1 MIIVKLLPKT
11 KNKNKNKKE
20 KRKRTD
26 NSRQNTT
33 HNPKN

>member
-11 KNKNKNKKE
+11 KNKNKKKKE

>member
-1 MIIVKLLPKT
+1 VKLLPKT
-11 KNKNKNKKE
+11 KTKTKIKKEKE

-26 NSRQNTT
+26 NSGQYTT

>member
-1 MIIVKLLPKT
+1 VKLLPKT
-11 KNKNKNKKE
+11 KTKTKNKKEKE

-26 NSRQNTT
+26 NSGQYTT